1 MALFLEDTEKV
12 TQKQIPIPQNAK
24 KVFKAMEKVYEPY
37 LDKAEGGHVLKSL
50 ASDKHYNKKGNNTD
64 NNGEKKKVD
73 TINVDDAKVRLHRMD
88 KFSPNSIQY
97 QMYGGELAKN
107 IMKNGIQHARG
118 VQTVDIVKPPKPTS
132 NAEVKPAVVKTKEIE
147 TPNGKIS
154 YTVTSE
160 NKKPK
165 KIYISEEAIK
175 TLYEDYRQLKIPFK
189 NDSGKGYDYKENY
202 ELFIDWLE
210 SIGKYGRLEPYTG
223 DESYEEMIDN
233 LIEPAY
239 VEYMNEWDA
248 DAAVFDFIFDDM
260 FADARNDG
268 TIEDYFILPDEII
281 NNADEIGNLSYEL
294 GIDGD
299 IDEAYQYLTD
309 EGKKI
314 FKEKS
319 FEQFK
324 LIIYNGLYHEI
335 ETDDRGLIYV
345 EREISVPELFN
356 TQYDINVSPDKHDY
370 FKMLSQSYKGIGN
383 CWSWAHGGGEA
394 YCANPYPEIGEDFI
408 TLRGWTNPK
417 SINWTDT
424 MQINVQMGNEEKELR
439 LHKGAI
445 VEVDEIIINGFN
457 ARDDIKGKNI
467 LNKPILIPA

>member
-50 ASDKHYNKKGNNTD
+50 ASDKHYNKKGNNAD

-73 TINVDDAKVRLHRMD
+73 TINVDDAKVRLHRMN

-248 DAAVFDFIFDDM
+248 DAAVFIFIFDCM

-281 NNADEIGNLSYEL
+281 NNADEIGNLSDEL
-294 GIDGD
+294 NLDGNISD
-299 IDEAYQYLTD
+299 AYDYLTD

-314 FKEKS
+314 FREES
-319 FEQFK
+319 FEEFK
-324 LIIYNGLYHEI
+324 NIVYNGPYYLEL
-335 ETDDRGLIYV
+335 DDRGLIYV
-345 EREISVPELFN
+345 EREISVPDIFN
-356 TQYDINVSPDKHDY
+356 TQYDKKTSPEEDDY
-370 FKMLSQSYKGIGN
+370 FKLLTKIYKGIGN
-383 CWSWAHGGGEA
+383 CWSWKREGGEA
-394 YCANPYPEIGEDFI
+394 YNAHCFGDIKTDFVVLKGWVSPE
-408 TLRGWTNPK
+408 
-417 SINWTDT
+417 SVNWVDT
-424 MQINVQMGNEEKELR
+424 MQINVQMSNEENELR

-467 LNKPILIPA
+467 LNKPILIPT